1 MSYYMYQA
9 SYTDSAWAAKVSN
22 PQNRLDTVRPAV
34 ENLGGKIETA
44 FYCFG
49 EHDIMFICIFPD
61 NISARAISMAAFSA
75 GNLTAIKVTP
85 LLTIEEAITGMEM
98 ASKGSISPPTS

>member
-34 ENLGGKIETA
+34 ENLGGKLETA

-49 EHDIMFICIFPD
+49 EYDIIFICTLPD
-61 NISARAISMAAFSA
+61 NISARAISMAAFS
-75 GNLTAIKVTP
+75 GGMLTGVKVTP
-85 LLTIEEAITGMEM
+85 LLTIEEAITGMKM
-98 ASKGSISPPTS
+98 ASKGSISHPS

>member
-9 SYTDSAWAAKVSN
+9 SYTDSAWSAKISN

-34 ENLGGKIETA
+34 ENLGGKLETA

-49 EHDIMFICIFPD
+49 EFDIIFICTFPD
-61 NISARAISMAAFSA
+61 NISARAISMAAFS
-75 GNLTAIKVTP
+75 GGMLTGVKVTP
-85 LLTIEEAITGMEM
+85 LLTIEEAITGMKM
-98 ASKGSISPPTS
+98 ASKGSISHPS

>member
-34 ENLGGKIETA
+34 ENLGGKLETA

-49 EHDIMFICIFPD
+49 EYDIIFICTFPD
-61 NISARAISMAAFSA
+61 NISARAISMAAFSGGMLA
-75 GNLTAIKVTP
+75 GVKVTP
-85 LLTIEEAITGMEM
+85 LLTIEEAITGMKM
-98 ASKGSISPPTS
+98 ASKGSISHPS

>member
-9 SYTDSAWAAKVSN
+9 SYTDSTWAAKVSN

-34 ENLGGKIETA
+34 ENLGGKLETA

-49 EHDIMFICIFPD
+49 EYDIIFICTFPD
-61 NISARAISMAAFSA
+61 NISARAISMAAFS
-75 GNLTAIKVTP
+75 GGMLTGVKVTP
-85 LLTIEEAITGMEM
+85 LLTIEEAITGMKM
-98 ASKGSISPPTS
+98 ASKGSISHPS

>member
-22 PQNRLDTVRPAV
+22 PQNRLDTVSPAV
-34 ENLGGKIETA
+34 ENLGGKLETA

-49 EHDIMFICIFPD
+49 EYDIIFICTFPD
-61 NISARAISMAAFSA
+61 NISARAISMAAFS
-75 GNLTAIKVTP
+75 GGMLTGVKVTP

-98 ASKGSISPPTS
+98 ASKGSISHPS

>member
-22 PQNRLDTVRPAV
+22 PQNRLDTVRPAD
-34 ENLGGKIETA
+34 ENLGGKLETA

-49 EHDIMFICIFPD
+49 EYDIIFICTFPD
-61 NISARAISMAAFSA
+61 NISARAISMAAFS
-75 GNLTAIKVTP
+75 GGMLTGVKVTP

-98 ASKGSISPPTS
+98 ASKGSISHPS

>member
-34 ENLGGKIETA
+34 ENLGGKLETA

-49 EHDIMFICIFPD
+49 EYDIIFICTFPD
-61 NISARAISMAAFSA
+61 NISARAISMAAFS
-75 GNLTAIKVTP
+75 GGMLTGVKVTP
-85 LLTIEEAITGMEM
+85 LLTIEEAITGMKM
-98 ASKGSISPPTS
+98 ASKGSISHPS

>member
-22 PQNRLDTVRPAV
+22 PQNRLDKVRPAV
-34 ENLGGKIETA
+34 ENLGGKLETA

-49 EHDIMFICIFPD
+49 EYDIIFICTFPD
-61 NISARAISMAAFSA
+61 NISARAISMAAFS
-75 GNLTAIKVTP
+75 GGMLTGVKVTP

-98 ASKGSISPPTS
+98 ASKGSISHPS

>member
-34 ENLGGKIETA
+34 ENLGGKLETA

-49 EHDIMFICIFPD
+49 EYDIIFICTFPD
-61 NISARAISMAAFSA
+61 NISARAISMAAFS
-75 GNLTAIKVTP
+75 GGMLTGVKVTP
-85 LLTIEEAITGMEM
+85 LLTIEEAITGMKM
-98 ASKGSISPPTS
+98 ASRGSISHPS

>member
-9 SYTDSAWAAKVSN
+9 SYKDSVWAAKVSN

-49 EHDIMFICIFPD
+49 EHDIMFICTFPD
-61 NISARAISMAAFSA
+61 NISARAISMAAFSG
-75 GNLTAIKVTP
+75 GNLTEVKVTP
-85 LLTIEEAITGMEM
+85 LLTIDEAITGMEM
-98 ASKGSISPPTS
+98 ASKGSFPHPAS

>member
-1 MSYYMYQA
+1 MYQA

-34 ENLGGKIETA
+34 ENLGGKLETA

-49 EHDIMFICIFPD
+49 EFDIIFICTFPD
-61 NISARAISMAAFSA
+61 NISARAISMAAFS
-75 GNLTAIKVTP
+75 GGMLTGVKVTP
-85 LLTIEEAITGMEM
+85 LLTIEEAITGMKM
-98 ASKGSISPPTS
+98 ASKGSISHPS

>member
-34 ENLGGKIETA
+34 ENLGGKLETA

-49 EHDIMFICIFPD
+49 EYDIIFIFI
-61 NISARAISMAAFSA
+61 
-75 GNLTAIKVTP
+75 
-85 LLTIEEAITGMEM
+85 
-98 ASKGSISPPTS
+98 

>member
-22 PQNRLDTVRPAV
+22 PQKRLDTVRPAV
-34 ENLGGKIETA
+34 ENLGGKLETA

-49 EHDIMFICIFPD
+49 EYDIIFICTFPD
-61 NISARAISMAAFSA
+61 NISARAISMAAFS
-75 GNLTAIKVTP
+75 GGMLTGVKVTP

-98 ASKGSISPPTS
+98 ASKGSISHPS

>member
-34 ENLGGKIETA
+34 ENLGGKLETA

-49 EHDIMFICIFPD
+49 EYDIIFICTFPD
-61 NISARAISMAAFSA
+61 NISARAISMAAFS
-75 GNLTAIKVTP
+75 GGMLTGVKVTP
-85 LLTIEEAITGMEM
+85 LLTIEEAIIGMKM
-98 ASKGSISPPTS
+98 ASKGSISHPS

>member
-34 ENLGGKIETA
+34 ENLGGKLETA

-49 EHDIMFICIFPD
+49 EFDIIFICTFPD
-61 NISARAISMAAFSA
+61 NISARAISMAAFS
-75 GNLTAIKVTP
+75 GGMLTGVKVTP
-85 LLTIEEAITGMEM
+85 LLTIEEAITGMKM
-98 ASKGSISPPTS
+98 ASKGSISHPS

>member
-9 SYTDSAWAAKVSN
+9 SYTYSAWAAKVSN

-34 ENLGGKIETA
+34 ENLGGKLETA

-49 EHDIMFICIFPD
+49 EYDIIFICTFPD
-61 NISARAISMAAFSA
+61 NISARAISMAAFS
-75 GNLTAIKVTP
+75 GGMLTGVKVTP

-98 ASKGSISPPTS
+98 ASKGSISHPS

>member
-9 SYTDSAWAAKVSN
+9 SYTDSAWATKVSN

-44 FYCFG
+44 YYCFG
-49 EHDIMFICIFPD
+49 EYDIIFICTFPD
-61 NISARAISMAAFSA
+61 NISARAISMAAFGGGMLST
-75 GNLTAIKVTP
+75 LKVTP
-85 LLTIEEAITGMEM
+85 LLTIEEAITGMKM
-98 ASKGSISPPTS
+98 ASKGSISHPS

>member
-22 PQNRLDTVRPAV
+22 PQNRLDTVRPAG
-34 ENLGGKIETA
+34 ENLGGKLETA

-49 EHDIMFICIFPD
+49 EYDIIFICTFPD
-61 NISARAISMAAFSA
+61 NISARAISMAAFS
-75 GNLTAIKVTP
+75 GGMLTGVKVTP
-85 LLTIEEAITGMEM
+85 LLTIEEAITGMKM
-98 ASKGSISPPTS
+98 ASKGSISHPS

>member
-9 SYTDSAWAAKVSN
+9 SYTDSAWAAKISN

-34 ENLGGKIETA
+34 ENLGGKLETA

-49 EHDIMFICIFPD
+49 EFDIIFICTFPD
-61 NISARAISMAAFSA
+61 NISARAISMAAFS
-75 GNLTAIKVTP
+75 GGMLTGVKVTP
-85 LLTIEEAITGMEM
+85 LLTIEEAITGMKM
-98 ASKGSISPPTS
+98 ASKGSISHPS

>member
-9 SYTDSAWAAKVSN
+9 LYKDSVWAAKVSN

-49 EHDIMFICIFPD
+49 EHDIMFICTFPD
-61 NISARAISMAAFSA
+61 NISARAISMAAFSG
-75 GNLTAIKVTP
+75 GNLTAVKVTP

-98 ASKGSISPPTS
+98 ASKGSFPHPSS

>member
-34 ENLGGKIETA
+34 ENLGGKLETA

-49 EHDIMFICIFPD
+49 EYDIIFICTFPD
-61 NISARAISMAAFSA
+61 NISARAISMAAFS
-75 GNLTAIKVTP
+75 GGMLTGVKVTP
-85 LLTIEEAITGMEM
+85 LLTIEEAITGMKM
-98 ASKGSISPPTS
+98 ASKGAISHPS

>member
-34 ENLGGKIETA
+34 ENLEGKLETA

-49 EHDIMFICIFPD
+49 EYDIIFICTFPD
-61 NISARAISMAAFSA
+61 NISARAISMAAFS
-75 GNLTAIKVTP
+75 GGMLTGVKVTP
-85 LLTIEEAITGMEM
+85 LLTIEEAITGMKM
-98 ASKGSISPPTS
+98 AAKCSISHPS